1 MADNI
6 VLSAAVGAGAT
17 AASDDIAGVHH
28 QRVKISLGAD
38 GIAADALGGAG
49 LDAAGV
55 QRVSLASDVALPAGT
70 NAIGKLAANAGVTIG
85 AVEIAAAQTLATV
98 TTVSTITNVVH
109 IDDNASTISIDDG
122 AGSITVDGTVTAT
135 IAAGATTI
143 AKAEDV
149 ASADADVGV
158 PAMAVRKATPAN
170 TSGLDGDYEF
180 LQMSAGRLWASTTI
194 DAALPAGDNNI
205 GNVDVVTVPVD
216 PFGVNADA
224 ASATGSISAKLK
236 FIAGTGI
243 PITGTVTVGA
253 HAVTNAGTFAVQA
266 AGDVAHD
273 GVDSGSPTK
282 VGGMARTTN
291 PTAVA
296 NADRTNFIADKL
308 GKQVVVS
315 AIRDLKA
322 IQTTTITA
330 SAAETTIVTA
340 VASTFVDL
348 YGLIVAN
355 SSATAATITIKDAT
369 AGTTR
374 MTLYVPAGDTR
385 GFMLDP
391 GAAIPQAAVNNNWTA
406 TCTSVTS
413 LFITA
418 LTVQNL

>member
-6 VLSAAVGAGAT
+6 VLSAAIGAGAT

-38 GIAADALGGAG
+38 GSATDALGGTG
-49 LDAAGV
+49 VDAAGV
-55 QRVSLASDVALPAGT
+55 QRVSLATDVALPAGT

-85 AVEIAAAQTLATV
+85 AVEIAAAQTLAAV
-98 TTVSTITNVVH
+98 TTVSSITNVVH

-122 AGSITVDGTVTAT
+122 AGSITVDGTVTA
-135 IAAGATTI
+135 A
-143 AKAEDV
+143 V
-149 ASADADVGV
+149 ASIA
-158 PAMAVRKATPAN
+158 
-170 TSGLDGDYEF
+170 
-180 LQMSAGRLWASTTI
+180 
-194 DAALPAGDNNI
+194 AGDNNI
-205 GNVDVVTVPVD
+205 GNVDIVTVPSD